1 MNNNDIFVDEE
12 EWNNILK
19 QLNDKNA
26 SIRDM
31 LDKFIEALE
40 TLVNEGFIQGERHG
54 NMEIFLDEVKNIR
67 SQLSVMKSME
77 VTAAIRGLNSSVE
90 STDRY

>member
-1 MNNNDIFVDEE
+1 MNNDIFVDEE

-40 TLVNEGFIQGERHG
+40 TLVNEGFVQGERHG

>member
-40 TLVNEGFIQGERHG
+40 TLVNEGFVQGERHG